1 MKIMYFVVSY
11 PGGIQ
16 ARFERLADA
25 IMYKLLAE
33 SREYSFTH
41 EILEEWS

>member
-1 MKIMYFVVSY
+1 MKIMYVVVSY

-25 IMYKLLAE
+25 IMLNQENIVLHTK
-33 SREYSFTH
+33 F
-41 EILEEWS
+41 

>member
-1 MKIMYFVVSY
+1 MKRMYVVVSY

-16 ARFERLADA
+16 ARFDNFVDA
-25 IMYKLLAE
+25 IEYKITAE
-33 SREYSFTH
+33 SRQYSFTH

>member
-1 MKIMYFVVSY
+1 MKIMYVVVSY

-16 ARFERLADA
+16 ARFER
-25 IMYKLLAE
+25 LAE